1 MTLRISGLRRL
12 LVGKE
17 VGIIFTVLVAG
28 SALITGFV
36 PPYLAVLLASSIR
49 NVHLAWLGSGILFY
63 TVAACFLYL
72 EAVALTALYL
82 GLQTVYQKY
91 RNLRADERSA

>member
-1 MTLRISGLRRL
+1 MTSRISGLRRL

-17 VGIIFTVLVAG
+17 VGVIFTVLVAG
-28 SALITGFV
+28 SVFITSFV

-49 NVHLAWLGSGILFY
+49 NVHFAWLGSGILFY
-63 TVAACFLYL
+63 TVAAFFLYL

-82 GLQTVYQKY
+82 GLRTVYQKY
-91 RNLRADERSA
+91 RNFGTDQRSA